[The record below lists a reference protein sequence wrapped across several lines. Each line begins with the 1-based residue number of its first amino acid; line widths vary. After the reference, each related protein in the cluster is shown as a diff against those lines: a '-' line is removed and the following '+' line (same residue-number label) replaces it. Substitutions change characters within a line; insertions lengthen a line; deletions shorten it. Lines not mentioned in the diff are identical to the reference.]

1 MNIQT
6 LENSS
11 EYFENLLHLT
21 LMRLTGKPSNS
32 SSKGRSEYLF
42 CSQGLRVGELG
53 GFVRGERGE
62 VASASLQQKHL
73 IETTWWAKGLFGF
86 HGLEHYVA
94 GMVWFKKQVFHGDG
108 HRSWRLVYM
117 VV

>member
-32 SSKGRSEYLF
+32 YSKGRSEYLF
-42 CSQGLRVGELG
+42 CSQGLHVGELG
-53 GFVRGERGE
+53 GFVHEVQGE
-62 VASASLQQKHL
+62 VASAFLQQKHL
-73 IETTWWAKGLFGF
+73 
-86 HGLEHYVA
+86 LEIT
-94 GMVWFKKQVFHGDG
+94 
-108 HRSWRLVYM
+108 
-117 VV
+117 